1 MQFLNASI
9 LIVLYFSRSWVW
21 SRAKEHLIMQKY
33 EKNAI
38 WKLYQM
44 EKKKQKFIIFIL
56 KMNNKFNLTKKKSI
70 VLHI

>member
-1 MQFLNASI
+1 
-9 LIVLYFSRSWVW
+9 
-21 SRAKEHLIMQKY
+21 MQKY